1 MYMQRLFKLEIRSVI
16 GVLSHLGVVNIPLG
30 QHPNPSGH
38 AVSVASGH
46 EASCL
51 GINAAGVIR
60 GWRPSF
66 AEMKWMCTAVVRKNR
81 MRENR
86 EIFEK
91 YIVALETPSQTGSGV
106 MKCSRESRIL
116 AMKETRLGEAL
127 VHIFLPLYMQLL

>member
-1 MYMQRLFKLEIRSVI
+1 MFYFVWR
-16 GVLSHLGVVNIPLG
+16 VVNIPLG

-38 AVSVASGH
+38 AVSVAWGH

-106 MKCSRESRIL
+106 MKCPRESRIL
-116 AMKETRLGEAL
+116 AIKETRLREAL
-127 VHIFLPLYMQLL
+127 VHISLPLYVVTVGAQLGLRQCLFFFF

>member
-30 QHPNPSGH
+30 QHPNLLGY
-38 AVSVASGH
+38 AVSVASGYK
-46 EASCL
+46 ASCL

-60 GWRPSF
+60 GWRPLF
-66 AEMKWMCTAVVRKNR
+66 VEMKWMCTAVVRKNR

-86 EIFEK
+86 EIFKK
-91 YIVALETPSQTGSGV
+91 YIVALETPSQTELGV
-106 MKCSRESRIL
+106 IKCLRESRIL

-127 VHIFLPLYMQLL
+127 VYIFLPLYIHLL

>member
-1 MYMQRLFKLEIRSVI
+1 MYTQHLFKLEIRFVI
-16 GVLSHLGVVNIPLG
+16 GVLSHLGVVSIPLG

-38 AVSVASGH
+38 AVSVALGH

-60 GWRPSF
+60 GRRPSF

-91 YIVALETPSQTGSGV
+91 YIVALETPSQESDV
-106 MKCSRESRIL
+106 IKCPRESRIL

-127 VHIFLPLYMQLL
+127 VHILLPLYMQLL

>member
-1 MYMQRLFKLEIRSVI
+1 MYMQHLFKLEIHSII
-16 GVLSHLGVVNIPLG
+16 GVLSYLGIVNIPLG

-60 GWRPSF
+60 GRRPSF
-66 AEMKWMCTAVVRKNR
+66 AEMKWTCIAMVRKNR

-86 EIFEK
+86 EMFEK
-91 YIVALETPSQTGSGV
+91 YIIALETSLLVKQSQ
-106 MKCSRESRIL
+106 EL
-116 AMKETRLGEAL
+116 
-127 VHIFLPLYMQLL
+127 